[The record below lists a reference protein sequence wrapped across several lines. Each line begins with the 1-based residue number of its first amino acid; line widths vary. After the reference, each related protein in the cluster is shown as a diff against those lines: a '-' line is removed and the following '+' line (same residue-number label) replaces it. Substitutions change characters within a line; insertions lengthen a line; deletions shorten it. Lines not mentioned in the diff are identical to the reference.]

1 MTEQRRHG
9 FIRFILGVALP
20 ALVSAPLVAG
30 FLGAWHPAFDS
41 LAHFRAHFAALLAL
55 AALIAFAAGGWGQA
69 AAAILLSLTALSTT
83 AVDLKLPLAGGA
95 VAGPAEPGAARY
107 RLMQLNL
114 FFGNRSPE
122 LALSQIARFGPDIVT
137 LNEVSAS
144 WSEKLAL
151 IASAYPHRVI
161 CTGGGRIG
169 GSAILSR
176 RPFSEMAPQCLE
188 NGRVA
193 VANVDLGGRTL
204 TVAAIHLHWPWPSS
218 QHAQVARLA
227 PLFAALGPS
236 AIISG
241 DFNAAGWSMTA
252 RRIAASAGMQPVPA
266 VGPTWQPGELPRWLR
281 PVIGLPIDHVLTGP
295 DVRVLSATTGE
306 HAGSD
311 HLPILVEFALPQPA
325 QDIEEESATAMAA
338 LSYGPIF

>member
-1 MTEQRRHG
+1 MADRRRHG
-9 FIRFILGVALP
+9 LIRFILGVAVP
-20 ALVSAPLVAG
+20 VLVSVPLIAG
-30 FLGAWHPAFDS
+30 FLGGWHPAFDS
-41 LAHFRAHFAALLAL
+41 LAHFRAHFAVLLAL
-55 AALIAFAAGGWGQA
+55 AALVAFAAGGWGQA

-114 FFGNRSPE
+114 FFANPSPE
-122 LALSQIARFGPDIVT
+122 LALSQIARFGPDVVT
-137 LNEVSAS
+137 LNEVSAT
-144 WSEKLAL
+144 WRPKLDL
-151 IASAYPHRVI
+151 LASAYPHRVV

-176 RPFSEMAPQCLE
+176 RPFTEMAPQCLE

-193 VANVDLGGRTL
+193 VANIDLGGRTL

-241 DFNAAGWSMTA
+241 DFNAAGWSTTA
-252 RRIAASAGMQPVPA
+252 RRIAAYAGMQPILA
-266 VGPTWQPGELPRWLR
+266 VGPTWQPGELPLWLR

-295 DVRVLSATTGE
+295 DVRVLAATTGD

-325 QDIEEESATAMAA
+325 QEIEDESATAMAV
-338 LSYGPIF
+338 LESGTGF